1 MHKKP
6 EASKPR
12 ASAAPQAG
20 GHAVMRSRPASKQT
34 KPGKRCR
41 RQAVGSVA
49 RPGGEF
55 RSGRGSQ
62 QRDQLNAIRETL
74 EQLEGGTPNVIDV

>member
-6 EASKPR
+6 GASKPR

-20 GHAVMRSRPASKQT
+20 GLAVIRSRPASKQT
-34 KPGKRCR
+34 KPEQRCR
-41 RQAVGSVA
+41 SQGAGSVA
-49 RPGGEF
+49 LPGGDF
-55 RSGRGSQ
+55 HSDGGSEK
-62 QRDQLNAIRETL
+62 RNQLNAFRETL

>member
-1 MHKKP
+1 L
-6 EASKPR
+6 ASDVHFY
-12 ASAAPQAG
+12 AAEPIGQLRQCFIWFDDAPLCLTYSVLRKSG
-20 GHAVMRSRPASKQT
+20 G
-34 KPGKRCR
+34 GKR
-41 RQAVGSVA
+41 A

-74 EQLEGGTPNVIDV
+74 EQLEGGSPLIDV